1 MRARTTPFMVGHMA
15 DFDVIGACTI
25 TARYQG
31 HDGGRTVGIARTP
44 VCV

>member
-1 MRARTTPFMVGHMA
+1 MSTRIVPFIVGCLA
-15 DFDVIGACTI
+15 DFDVTGACTI

-31 HDGGRTVGIARTP
+31 HDRGRTAGTARTS

>member
-31 HDGGRTVGIARTP
+31 HDGGRTARIARTP